1 MNKIVFKAQNKKVE
15 HKNIYVCNIVA
26 RTATIFL
33 YIFCP
38 SVIVIS
44 TF

>member
-1 MNKIVFKAQNKKVE
+1 MNKLVFKAQNKKAE

-38 SVIVIS
+38 GVPIVS